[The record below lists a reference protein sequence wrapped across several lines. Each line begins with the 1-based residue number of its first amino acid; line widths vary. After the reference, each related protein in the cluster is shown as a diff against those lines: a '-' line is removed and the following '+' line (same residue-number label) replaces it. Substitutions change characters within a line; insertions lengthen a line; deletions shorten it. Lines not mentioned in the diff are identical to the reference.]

1 MTIVISDSP
10 EVIQTL
16 PDARVIVQTSATAW
30 SADSILSNVI
40 KAQLGKES
48 DLNQISKQEEKTH
61 KYTFVQSRGCC

>member
-1 MTIVISDSP
+1 MNKNRVNNMTVVISDSP

-16 PDARVIVQTSATAW
+16 QDASVMVQTSATAW

-48 DLNQISKQEEKTH
+48 DLSEISK
-61 KYTFVQSRGCC
+61 

>member
-16 PDARVIVQTSATAW
+16 QDASVIVQTSATAW

-40 KAQLGKES
+40 KAQLGKEL
-48 DLNQISKQEEKTH
+48 DLNQISK
-61 KYTFVQSRGCC
+61 